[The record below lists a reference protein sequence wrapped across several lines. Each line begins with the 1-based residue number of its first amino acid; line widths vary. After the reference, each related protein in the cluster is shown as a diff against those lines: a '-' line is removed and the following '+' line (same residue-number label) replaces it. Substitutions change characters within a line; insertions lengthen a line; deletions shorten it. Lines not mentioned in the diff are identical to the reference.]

1 MSYTREERNN
11 MQSQQYSDSPETKH
25 LTGPELQ
32 VVRLICEGKTSKR
45 IAEELG
51 VSFMTAVNLRMD
63 IMQKMDSVRQA
74 IRSGL
79 IAA

>member
-1 MSYTREERNN
+1 
-11 MQSQQYSDSPETKH
+11 MQSQYSDSTA
-25 LTGPELQ
+25 LTGRELQ

-45 IAEELG
+45 IAEALG
-51 VSFMTAVNLRMD
+51 ISFVTAVDLRMD
-63 IMQKMDSVRQA
+63 IMQKMESVRQA

>member
-1 MSYTREERNN
+1 
-11 MQSQQYSDSPETKH
+11 MQSPRYPDSPETKL
-25 LTGPELQ
+25 LTGRELQ

-45 IAEELG
+45 IAEEMG
-51 VSFMTAVNLRMD
+51 ISFLTAVNLRMD
-63 IMQKMDSVRQA
+63 IMQKMDSVRHA